1 MGAEIDFENET
12 FVTDTKESGILPWN
26 STATAIINMA
36 NAVTAASTH
45 PLFLL
50 LGIQFFQQVNGT
62 NYPLK
67 NGAFNALS
75 IVKVSGS

>member
-1 MGAEIDFENET
+1 MDFEQEI
-12 FVTDTKESGILPWN
+12 FITDTKESATLPWN
-26 STATAIINMA
+26 AAATAVLNLA
-36 NAVTAASTH
+36 NTVTANSTH

-50 LGIQFFQQVNGT
+50 LGIQFCQQVNGI

-75 IVKVSGS
+75 LVKVSGV